1 LISVLIVDDHELLRA
16 GLRSRLE
23 REDGISVVGEADSAE
38 RAVIVAR
45 AVQPDLILLDLL
57 LPRKSGDDAI
67 PDLANVAPQ
76 ARVLVVSSQAAPSS
90 VRRALS
96 AGAAGY
102 LPKRSSDR
110 ELVAAIR
117 LVADGAGYVEPD
129 LGAQLVVPNGS
140 PALEPLSD
148 RERDILHLLALGY
161 TNQEIGK
168 KLFIS
173 VRTVDTHRAHIMRK
187 LKLETRAEL
196 VMFALANGVI
206 GPERR
211 LRDRPGGRWRS
222 FLAHSRIGRRIHCKR
237 SANSP
242 MSRGQCSLHDP
253 TMDGRID
260 PMVALRQATSPT
272 CTCSP
277 KLAA

>member
-1 LISVLIVDDHELLRA
+1 MINVLIVDDHELLRA

-23 REDGISVVGEADSAE
+23 REPGIAVVGEADTAE
-38 RAVIVAR
+38 RAVLMAR
-45 AVQPDLILLDLL
+45 KLQPDLIVLDLL
-57 LPRKSGDDAI
+57 LPRKSGDDVI

-117 LVADGAGYVEPD
+117 LVADGAGYVDPE
-129 LGAQLVVPNGS
+129 LGAKLVNHNGS
-140 PALEPLSD
+140 AALEPLSE

-187 LKLETRAEL
+187 LQLETRAEL

-206 GPERR
+206 GP
-211 LRDRPGGRWRS
+211 DAG
-222 FLAHSRIGRRIHCKR
+222 
-237 SANSP
+237 
-242 MSRGQCSLHDP
+242 
-253 TMDGRID
+253 
-260 PMVALRQATSPT
+260 
-272 CTCSP
+272 
-277 KLAA
+277 